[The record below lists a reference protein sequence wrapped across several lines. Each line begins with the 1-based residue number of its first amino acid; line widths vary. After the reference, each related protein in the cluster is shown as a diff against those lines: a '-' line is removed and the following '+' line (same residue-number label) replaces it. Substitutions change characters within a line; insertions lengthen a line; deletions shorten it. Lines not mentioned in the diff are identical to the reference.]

1 MDIILFFIHYII
13 MFIRS
18 IIKYALTKVVSNPKV
33 RAKATKSARE
43 FARGAGEI
51 ARDPDPARK
60 LGRMAGRIKKKF
72 KNRDF

>member
-1 MDIILFFIHYII
+1 

-18 IIKYALTKVVSNPKV
+18 IIKYAITKVVSNPKV
-33 RAKATKSARE
+33 RAQATKSARE

-60 LGRMAGRIKKKF
+60 LGRMAGRIKKKL

>member
-1 MDIILFFIHYII
+1 MEIILFFIHYII

-18 IIKYALTKVVSNPKV
+18 IIKYAITKVVSNPKV
-33 RAKATKSARE
+33 RAQATKSARE
-43 FARGAGEI
+43 FARGAGKI

-60 LGRMAGRIKKKF
+60 LGRMAGRIKKKL